1 MDQVESSSKSVTA
14 DGPGSNKAFGYT
26 FAVVFLLLTAWQA
39 WLAHWTAAV
48 VLLVLATAFGLAAAF
63 APARLATLNLVW
75 FRFGGV
81 LHAIISPI
89 VLGGI
94 FFLAVTPTGLLMRA
108 FRKDPLRLKF
118 QPSSASYWIR
128 REPPGPS
135 ADSFKNQF

>member
-1 MDQVESSSKSVTA
+1 MESNGKADAA

-26 FAVVFLLLTAWQA
+26 FAVVFLLLTIWQAWQA
-39 WLAHWTAAV
+39 HWAATA
-48 VLLVLATAFGLAAAF
+48 VLLLLAVAFGLVAAF

-81 LHAIISPI
+81 LHAIINPI
-89 VLGGI
+89 VLGAI

-108 FRKDPLRLKF
+108 FGKDPLRLKF
-118 QPSSASYWIR
+118 QSGSASYWIR
-128 REPPGPS
+128 REPPGPA